1 MGGSEQVSGML
12 DCAAG
17 RDGGDGGHL
26 CAVHAAVG
34 ACELGAG
41 GRRVLVATTLD
52 DEGAGMVLEASGA
65 AGAVGAEQDATRESP
80 ARLHGCASE
89 QDLSELRRAAD
100 GSLRHA
106 TRRPIAQVWVCMHAA
121 WIDACTYQGMHAYTY
136 AVMPRAGPLLRLG
149 PSPYVLTVRSSSSSC
164 TLNQ

>member
-1 MGGSEQVSGML
+1 MLSEAHEANGWPWVSADVRGLVGGSEQVSGML

-17 RDGGDGGHL
+17 RDGGGGGHL

-65 AGAVGAEQDATRESP
+65 AGAVGAEQDAARESP
-80 ARLHGCASE
+80 ARMHGCASE

-106 TRRPIAQVWVCMHAA
+106 TRRPIAQVSVCMHA
-121 WIDACTYQGMHAYTY
+121 CLY
-136 AVMPRAGPLLRLG
+136 
-149 PSPYVLTVRSSSSSC
+149 
-164 TLNQ
+164 

>member
-17 RDGGDGGHL
+17 RDGGGGGHL

-65 AGAVGAEQDATRESP
+65 AGAVGAEQDAARESP
-80 ARLHGCASE
+80 ARMHGCASE
-89 QDLSELRRAAD
+89 QDLSELRRAAG

-106 TRRPIAQVWVCMHAA
+106 TRRPIAQVSVCMHA
-121 WIDACTYQGMHAYTY
+121 CLY
-136 AVMPRAGPLLRLG
+136 
-149 PSPYVLTVRSSSSSC
+149 
-164 TLNQ
+164 